1 MSTYK
6 LPNLIYISNS
16 GGIYQSNKTLKHLKY
31 VLELS
36 EEKVTCEIIDSILGL
51 YRMHGITDNDEFGD
65 ILKICR
71 CCIFVFCKKQKR
83 LIQRL
88 IRPSSLVLLKNDLK
102 NSNFIFALYQVC
114 ATDVDNSA
122 VLNLT
127 LAKKRKRQATFKE
140 VVDKSELINKITKEY
155 VEVNRKYVLQ
165 LIKDEL
171 KKYNIEIN
179 KNFNVYLD

>member
-16 GGIYQSNKTLKHLKY
+16 GGIYQSNKTLKRLKY

-36 EEKVTCEIIDSILGL
+36 EERVTCEIIDSILGL
-51 YRMHGITDNDEFGD
+51 YRMHGITDNEEFED
-65 ILKICR
+65 ILKTCR
-71 CCIFVFCKKQKR
+71 CCIFVFDTKQKR

-88 IRPSSLVLLKNDLK
+88 IRPSSLLHLKNELTH
-102 NSNFIFALYQVC
+102 SGFIFAFYQVC

-127 LAKKRKRQATFKE
+127 LAKKRKSKDTFKE

-165 LIKDEL
+165 LVKNEL